1 MQFKIISASEL
12 KSRLPLEEALIID
25 LRSKADY
32 DKGHISGAI
41 WADWETLETDIENLL
56 DNVNHAVK
64 QIILYCDYGNISLL
78 TARDLARIGYN
89 VVTVNGGYNAYLQA
103 ISRNPQQN

>member
-12 KSRLPLEEALIID
+12 KSRLPLEETLIID

-32 DKGHISGAI
+32 DKGHIPEAI

-56 DNVNHAVK
+56 ETVNYPVR

-78 TARDLARIGYN
+78 TARDLARIGYP
-89 VVTVNGGYNAYLQA
+89 VITVNGGYNAYLQNKSA
-103 ISRNPQQN
+103 